1 MLSITDIFNSIDN
14 SSFSNF
20 YLEIDVTRHAGF
32 YLWKVI
38 FPILIVVIISFS
50 VFWMAGNILADRM
63 FVSMTGLLTSV
74 AYQFIISESLPRLSY
89 ITLMDIILSFSYCL
103 MAIMI
108 LLNVYINHL
117 HTENFDKSLRINA
130 MSRWIFPLLY
140 FLGLI
145 VILFLYNLK
154 IT

>member
-1 MLSITDIFNSIDN
+1 M
-14 SSFSNF
+14 SFSNF
-20 YLEIDVTRHAGF
+20 YLEIEVIRNPGF

-50 VFWMAGNILADRM
+50 VFWMVVDNLADRL

-89 ITLMDIILSFSYCL
+89 ITLMDIILSISYCL

-117 HTENFDKSLRINA
+117 HSVNYEKS
-130 MSRWIFPLLY
+130 SSFY
-140 FLGLI
+140 F
-145 VILFLYNLK
+145 NLSLSYY
-154 IT
+154 IERSFI